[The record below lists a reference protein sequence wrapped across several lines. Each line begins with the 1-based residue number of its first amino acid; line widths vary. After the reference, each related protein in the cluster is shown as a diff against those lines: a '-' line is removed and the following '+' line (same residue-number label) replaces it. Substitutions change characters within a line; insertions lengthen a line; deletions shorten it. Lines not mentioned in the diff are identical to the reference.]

1 MDAKNTVIKPV
12 AVQNWQ
18 QGLSDHVRTAPVA
31 SAPRPSR
38 EAAEAAVRTLIAYA
52 GDDATREGVLDT
64 PKRVVDAYDELFQ
77 GYREVPADS
86 LDRTF
91 SETSGY
97 NDFVLVKDIPFN
109 SHCEH
114 HMMPFFGL
122 AHIAYKPTDRVVGLS
137 KLARLV
143 DTYAKRLQTQE
154 NMTAQI
160 AIALE
165 EVLGPKG
172 VAVMLE
178 AEHTC
183 MTMRG
188 VAKPGSLTLTTHFS
202 GTFRD
207 DPNEL
212 VRFMSLVRGK

>member
-1 MDAKNTVIKPV
+1 
-12 AVQNWQ
+12 
-18 QGLSDHVRTAPVA
+18 
-31 SAPRPSR
+31 
-38 EAAEAAVRTLIAYA
+38 
-52 GDDATREGVLDT
+52 
-64 PKRVVDAYDELFQ
+64 VVDAYDELFQ

-160 AIALE
+160 ATALE
-165 EVLGPKG
+165 EVLKPKG
-172 VAVMLE
+172 VAVMIE

-212 VRFMSLVRGK
+212 VRFMSLLRGK

>member
-1 MDAKNTVIKPV
+1 MDAKNTVIKP
-12 AVQNWQ
+12 WQ
-18 QGLSDHVRTAPVA
+18 QGLADHVRTAPA
-31 SAPRPSR
+31 ANLPRPSR
-38 EAAEAAVRTLIAYA
+38 QEAEDAVRTLIAYA

-160 AIALE
+160 ATALE
-165 EVLGPKG
+165 EVLKPKG
-172 VAVMLE
+172 VAVMIE

-212 VRFMSLVRGK
+212 VRFMSLLRGK

>member
-1 MDAKNTVIKPV
+1 MDAKNTVIKP
-12 AVQNWQ
+12 WQ
-18 QGLSDHVRTAPVA
+18 QGLSDHVRTAPAA

-38 EAAEAAVRTLIAYA
+38 EEAEAAVRTLIAYA
-52 GDDATREGVLDT
+52 GDDAAREGVLDT

-160 AIALE
+160 ATALE
-165 EVLGPKG
+165 EVMKPKG

-188 VAKPGSLTLTTHFS
+188 VAKPGSLTMTTHFS

-212 VRFMSLVRGK
+212 VRFMSLLRGK

>member
-1 MDAKNTVIKPV
+1 MDAKNTIIKP
-12 AVQNWQ
+12 WQ
-18 QGLSDHVRTAPVA
+18 QGLSDHVRTAPAV

-38 EAAEAAVRTLIAYA
+38 EEAEAAVRTLIAYA
-52 GDDATREGVLDT
+52 GDDAAREGVLDT

-160 AIALE
+160 ATALE
-165 EVLGPKG
+165 EVMKPKG

-188 VAKPGSLTLTTHFS
+188 VAKPGSLTMTTHFS

-212 VRFMSLVRGK
+212 VRFMSLLRGK

>member
-1 MDAKNTVIKPV
+1 MDASIKT
-12 AVQNWQ
+12 
-18 QGLSDHVRTAPVA
+18 RTAVPADERPGLV
-31 SAPRPSR
+31 RPSR
-38 EAAEAAVRTLIAYA
+38 EDAEAAVRTLIAYA

-64 PKRVVDAYDELFQ
+64 PKRVVDAYDELFG

-160 AIALE
+160 ATALE
-165 EVLGPKG
+165 EVMKPQG

-188 VAKPGSLTLTTHFS
+188 VAKPGSLTMTTHFS

-212 VRFMSLVRGK
+212 VRFMSLLRGK

>member
-1 MDAKNTVIKPV
+1 MDAKNTVIKP
-12 AVQNWQ
+12 WQ

-38 EAAEAAVRTLIAYA
+38 EEAEAAVRTLIAYA
-52 GDDATREGVLDT
+52 GDDAGREGVLDT

-97 NDFVLVKDIPFN
+97 SDFVLVKDIPFN

-160 AIALE
+160 ATALE
-165 EVLGPKG
+165 EVMKPKG

-188 VAKPGSLTLTTHFS
+188 VAKPGSMTMTTHFS

-212 VRFMSLVRGK
+212 VRFMSLLRGK

>member
-12 AVQNWQ
+12 SVQNWQ
-18 QGLSDHVRTAPVA
+18 QGLSDHVRAAPVA
-31 SAPRPSR
+31 NAPRPSR
-38 EAAEAAVRTLIAYA
+38 EEAESAVRTLIAYA

-97 NDFVLVKDIPFN
+97 SDFVLVKDIPFN

-160 AIALE
+160 AVALE
-165 EVLGPKG
+165 EVMKPKG